1 MSDDEFGGDM
11 DDGDFGGDDID
22 GDDIDEGDMEV
33 NDKKTHHTRVS
44 DQQWQLIQE
53 EAGANVDVL
62 PAGEAGDAAARGSQK
77 RITTPYMT
85 KVTQLLWLSILY
97 QFYGYGVSVRLLFLV
112 ESEKWNVRK

>member
-44 DQQWQLIQE
+44 DQQSTGGGWCQC
-53 EAGANVDVL
+53 G
-62 PAGEAGDAAARGSQK
+62 R
-77 RITTPYMT
+77 
-85 KVTQLLWLSILY
+85 VTSW
-97 QFYGYGVSVRLLFLV
+97 GGG
-112 ESEKWNVRK
+112 